1 MTAPESDDPN
11 TTAGAGPDA
20 VVELLASVLARD
32 DRTPLAERLVAA
44 LETAIQDG
52 RLAPGSVLPREPDL
66 ARRLGLGRQ
75 TVGRALGELA
85 RRGLLVRRRGIGTFV
100 AVPPVEQPLG
110 HLSSFVHTL
119 AVEGNP
125 PSARLLGVR
134 LTVDPDASRIL
145 TGQPDALVWEIGRLF
160 YADGQPFA
168 VEWIYLN
175 PECGER
181 LPGDRLADGV
191 IDELLRES
199 CGMVVDGG
207 EEVLSLATVDRTEA
221 TLLGR
226 PAGAPAFL
234 IARTAYAGDRPVEV
248 RRRLIRGDRA
258 RFRIRLGDTNLRI
271 ETDSAA
277 PSA

>member
-1 MTAPESDDPN
+1 
-11 TTAGAGPDA
+11 
-20 VVELLASVLARD
+20 
-32 DRTPLAERLVAA
+32 
-44 LETAIQDG
+44 
-52 RLAPGSVLPREPDL
+52 
-66 ARRLGLGRQ
+66 
-75 TVGRALGELA
+75 
-85 RRGLLVRRRGIGTFV
+85 
-100 AVPPVEQPLG
+100 
-110 HLSSFVHTL
+110 
-119 AVEGNP
+119 
-125 PSARLLGVR
+125 
-134 LTVDPDASRIL
+134 
-145 TGQPDALVWEIGRLF
+145 LVWEIGRLF